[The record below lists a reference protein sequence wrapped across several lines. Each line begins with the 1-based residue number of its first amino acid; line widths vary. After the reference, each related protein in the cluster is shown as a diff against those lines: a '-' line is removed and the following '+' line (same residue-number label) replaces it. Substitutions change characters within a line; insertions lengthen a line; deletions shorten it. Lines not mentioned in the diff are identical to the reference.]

1 MTPSFRRL
9 EAPGTFLMM
18 KIEEIEPHVKFL
30 RNGSVSLKNV
40 EAGVTTSVLA
50 EEYQINNALQNVQLC
65 FLYRLY
71 KAYDTIYIFYNK

>member
-1 MTPSFRRL
+1 MLCVFQRILAYDTIVQTSGSS
-9 EAPGTFLMM
+9 GTFLMM
-18 KIEEIEPHVKFL
+18 RIEEIEPHMKFL
-30 RNGSVSLKNV
+30 RNGSASLKNI

-71 KAYDTIYIFYNK
+71 I